1 MLPADLD
8 PFRFRR
14 RDIKSPTLRPVGGIG
29 ETQTPQ
35 TDSGGSGG
43 RRNRL
48 DCRLFFREQSERCT
62 IGIERLKA
70 TAAAKDEAQ
79 AAVRT
84 RQDGDHARLVHS
96 GRTLPWRLP

>member
-1 MLPADLD
+1 M
-8 PFRFRR
+8 
-14 RDIKSPTLRPVGGIG
+14 LRPVGGIG
-29 ETQTPQ
+29 ETQTQQ
-35 TDSGGSGG
+35 TDSGGSAG

-62 IGIERLKA
+62 VGIERLKA

-84 RQDGDHARLVHS
+84 RQDGDHRGESIQAEPFGGACRRASSFRFGTFCSIRL
-96 GRTLPWRLP
+96 RF